1 MGATTLPKQLKMMTL
16 AFWLCVQHP
25 STTSH
30 AGRGEPGCPGMCNL
44 PCDSGSCNN
53 WLVWAS
59 SMADCNDLSQKMG
72 CGDCKASIP
81 AGIEPYAESYGGNY
95 ATLCPPG
102 AQPAYS

>member
-1 MGATTLPKQLKMMTL
+1 MGVGLL
-16 AFWLCVQHP
+16 ALRAASKHNKSRW
-25 STTSH
+25 TY
-30 AGRGEPGCPGMCNL
+30 GEPGCPGMCNL

-102 AQPAYS
+102 AQPAYSRIGDGTGIYAY